1 MSGQEYVYAGLS
13 RVLYHMQAMF
23 SVDDILI
30 MLLVLSLV
38 TLLPLFLC
46 IFNRRGSVRTVS
58 LVVFAIYIF
67 GNLFFTLLNREV
79 LSESVIIIQPGSDF
93 QSAFYMDMGILGFI
107 REILNSNFST
117 ALSSI
122 HIQSNIMAREVLL
135 NILLYF
141 PMGYLL
147 PFVFKSLRGHI
158 LLITLIGFLASCA
171 TEFTQLYFH
180 LGVFQVDDIILNT
193 LGAFLGA
200 ILGSILVWI
209 WRVK

>member
-79 LSESVIIIQPGSDF
+79 LSESAIIFQPGSDF